1 MPAFLGGSGEAGG
14 TLMYILDTNICSY
27 FMRNQYPDLTAKLF
41 SHNPDDLAISS
52 VTVFE
57 LEYGAGKR
65 NWGKNMRQKMAM
77 FLAPFSVLPFTVDDA
92 VAAGNIRCTLEKL
105 GESIGP
111 YDTMIAAQG
120 LSHGY
125 TVITHNIRE
134 FIRVP
139 GLHVEDWVV

>member
-1 MPAFLGGSGEAGG
+1 MPAFLGRSGETEG

-27 FMRNQYPDLTAKLF
+27 FMHNQFPNLTTKLF
-41 SHNPDDLAISS
+41 SHNPDELAISS

-77 FLAPFSVLPFTVDDA
+77 FLAPFTVLPFTVDDA

-105 GESIGP
+105 DESIGP

-120 LSHGY
+120 ISNGY
-125 TVITHNIRE
+125 TVITHNFRE
-134 FIRVP
+134 FIRIP
-139 GLHVEDWVV
+139 GLRVEDWVV

>member
-14 TLMYILDTNICSY
+14 PLMYILDTNICSY

-57 LEYGAGKR
+57 LEYGAG
-65 NWGKNMRQKMAM
+65 KMAM